1 MNYWVL
7 ALYYEWA
14 TTDMV
19 KQALAYE
26 DCSIQDLAEGVN
38 KKLITADQ
46 YKEITEKPCKA
57 FLFCLFLD
65 QRRMKM
71 VKYQYEFPLDK
82 AGKAYAVK
90 PYRGGK

>member
-46 YKEITEKPCKA
+46 YKEIT
-57 FLFCLFLD
+57 
-65 QRRMKM
+65 
-71 VKYQYEFPLDK
+71 
-82 AGKAYAVK
+82 GKAL
-90 PYRGGK
+90 